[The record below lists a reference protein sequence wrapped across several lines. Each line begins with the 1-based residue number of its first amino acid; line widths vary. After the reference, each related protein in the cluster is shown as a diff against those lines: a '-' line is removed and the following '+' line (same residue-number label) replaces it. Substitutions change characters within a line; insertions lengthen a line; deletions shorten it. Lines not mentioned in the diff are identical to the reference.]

1 MNQIR
6 TLFITAILVLCPV
19 VVGYAQ
25 DTKAYEE
32 KKARL
37 EREIAIIDKQLAE
50 NASQSSS
57 MLSDL
62 TLIRKNISNR
72 KSLVN
77 EADRRVRQYSDS
89 IYLAQREINRLQARI
104 DTLTSHYAKLVRS
117 AYKNRDARVWYMYML
132 ASDNLGQAFRRFGYF
147 KNLSSQ
153 MKSEAKD
160 IRVMQE
166 ELEGKKQ
173 RLTAIKAEAEALKAE
188 RVKELEKLKKD
199 EAKADS
205 VVKKLQKDKK
215 KYQNQLA
222 SKKKEVNALN
232 RQIAKLIEEAMKA
245 DDPKKQKSSS
255 KKSAPVDMKLDGEF
269 SKNKGK
275 LPWPAD
281 GPVVGTFGKHYHPV
295 YKNLE
300 LPSNNGIDVALAKG
314 SDVKAVFD
322 GTVTQV
328 ITMPGYNQCVLVQH
342 GNYFTLYCKMKSVS
356 VKVGEKVKT
365 GQKLGTIDTINGQ
378 TQLHFEVWKGST
390 PQNPE
395 SWLR

>member
-1 MNQIR
+1 M
-6 TLFITAILVLCPV
+6 LCPV

-104 DTLTSHYAKLVRS
+104 DTLTAHYAKLVRS

-173 RLTAIKAEAEALKAE
+173 RLTAMKAEAEALKAE

>member
-1 MNQIR
+1 M
-6 TLFITAILVLCPV
+6 LVLCPV

-132 ASDNLGQAFRRFGYF
+132 ASDNLGQAFRRFGYC

-173 RLTAIKAEAEALKAE
+173 RLTAMKAEAEALKAE

-322 GTVTQV
+322 GVVTQV

>member
-1 MNQIR
+1 M
-6 TLFITAILVLCPV
+6 LVLCPV
-19 VVGYAQ
+19 RVGYAQ

-160 IRVMQE
+160 IRAMQE

-173 RLTAIKAEAEALKAE
+173 RLTAMKAEAEALKAE

-232 RQIAKLIEEAMKA
+232 RQIAKLIEEAMKT

-322 GTVTQV
+322 GVVTQV